1 MTPDLAI
8 LLEVLSVWLPIVA
21 AMFIADNQKADRVEA
36 QARRDGLV

>member
-1 MTPDLAI
+1 MTPDLTI

-21 AMFIADNQKADRVEA
+21 VMFIADNRKADRVEA